1 MDVIPIVLLILVG
14 LSIVFSLAEIT
25 SSQDLYKKEEEYD
38 KRRSVK

>member
-1 MDVIPIVLLILVG
+1 MDIIPIVLLILVG

-25 SSQDLYKKEEEYD
+25 SIQEQYKEEEYD

>member
-25 SSQDLYKKEEEYD
+25 SNQNLYKKEEEYE